1 MFSRRRF
8 RGNGEDHLMKKRIIL
23 SFALLLVLTGVF
35 IVFSISAGSADI
47 SPDEVVRI
55 LFGGASD
62 DTSEMILLK
71 IRLPRTFAAA
81 VLGGAL
87 ALSGYMLQTYFHN
100 PIAGPFVLG
109 ISSGAR
115 LTVAVA
121 LILAARGAIVLN
133 SAVMAAVAFAGA
145 LAAMSAVLLM
155 SSKIRSMSLLV
166 VCGVMIGYI
175 CTAITDIIVNFA
187 DDSDIVNLR
196 GWSVGTF
203 SGFKTES
210 LVVCA
215 VIIFAAL
222 AAVFFMSK
230 PISAYQLGE
239 SYAVDMGVN
248 IKAMRI
254 AMILLSSLLSGCVA
268 AFAGPVTFVGIA
280 VPFLIK
286 MLFGTA
292 KPIVMIPACFLGGG
306 VFCIISDMI
315 ARTVI
320 SPSELGISTV
330 TSVLGAPVVLM
341 IMLRK
346 NKERVRD

>member
-1 MFSRRRF
+1 
-8 RGNGEDHLMKKRIIL
+8 MKKRIII
-23 SFALLLVLTGVF
+23 SFALLLVLTAVF
-35 IVFSISAGSADI
+35 IVISVTAGSADI
-47 SPDEVVRI
+47 SPAEAVKI
-55 LFGGASD
+55 LFGEGSD
-62 DTSEMILLK
+62 ETSELILLK

-81 VLGGAL
+81 ILGGAL

-115 LTVAVA
+115 LTVAIS

-133 SAVMAAVAFAGA
+133 SALMAAAAFVGA
-145 LAAMSAVLLM
+145 LIAMSAVLLM

-210 LVVCA
+210 LIVCS

-222 AAVFFMSK
+222 VAVFFMSK

-248 IKAMRI
+248 IKAVRI

-306 VFCIISDMI
+306 VFCIVSDMI

>member
-1 MFSRRRF
+1 M
-8 RGNGEDHLMKKRIIL
+8 
-23 SFALLLVLTGVF
+23 F
-35 IVFSISAGSADI
+35 IVISVLAGSADI
-47 SPDEVVRI
+47 SPSDIINI
-55 LFGGASD
+55 LFGGGSD
-62 DTSEMILLK
+62 ETSAMILLK
-71 IRLPRTFAAA
+71 IRLPRTLAAA

-115 LTVAVA
+115 LTVAIA

-133 SAVMAAVAFAGA
+133 SALMAAVAFFGA
-145 LAAMSAVLLM
+145 LIAMSAVLLM
-155 SSKIRSMSLLV
+155 SSRIRSMSLLV

-210 LVVCA
+210 LVVCT

-222 AAVFFMSK
+222 TAVFFLSK

-248 IKAMRI
+248 IKAVRI

-280 VPFLIK
+280 VPFLVK

-292 KPIVMIPACFLGGG
+292 KPIVMIPACFLGGA
-306 VFCIISDMI
+306 VFCIISDII

-346 NKERVRD
+346 NKDNVRD

>member
-1 MFSRRRF
+1 
-8 RGNGEDHLMKKRIIL
+8 MKKRIIL
-23 SFALLLVLTGVF
+23 SFALLLALTAVF
-35 IVFSISAGSADI
+35 IVISITAGSADI
-47 SPDEVVRI
+47 SPDEVI
-55 LFGGASD
+55 KIIFGGGAD
-62 DTSEMILLK
+62 ETSELILLK

-81 VLGGAL
+81 LLGGAL

-115 LTVAVA
+115 LTVAIA

-133 SAVMAAVAFAGA
+133 SALMAATAFVGA
-145 LAAMSAVLLM
+145 LIAMSAVLLM
-155 SSKIRSMSLLV
+155 SSRIRSMSLLV

-203 SGFKTES
+203 SGFRSES
-210 LVVCA
+210 LIVCA
-215 VIIFAAL
+215 IIIFAAL
-222 AAVFFMSK
+222 TAVFFMSK

-248 IKAMRI
+248 IKAVRI
-254 AMILLSSLLSGCVA
+254 AIILLSSLLSGCVA

-280 VPFLIK
+280 VPFLVK

-292 KPIVMIPACFLGGG
+292 KPLVMIPACFLGGG
-306 VFCIISDMI
+306 VFCIVSDII